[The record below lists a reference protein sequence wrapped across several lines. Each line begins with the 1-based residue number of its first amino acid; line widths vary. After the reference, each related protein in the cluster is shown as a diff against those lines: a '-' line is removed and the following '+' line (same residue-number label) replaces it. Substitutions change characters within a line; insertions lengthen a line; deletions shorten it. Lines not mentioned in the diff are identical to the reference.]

1 MGAPPPRRTAIL
13 LVAAIALHHSLD
25 LLDGAAE
32 SWRNRTPFG
41 KGLATWISGKLFL
54 QKEYD

>member
-41 KGLATWISGKLFL
+41 KGPSSWIWGKLFL
-54 QKEYD
+54 QGEYE